1 MSIEVQYYT
10 LIIRKDA
17 MERLTPWALE
27 ACLKRCG
34 FGDEIFRQDEHL
46 VATGFMGPRDLE
58 QCITDLKCHGLHLA
72 DAQGAFLDMAVV
84 QEGFGIP
91 WPCSWL
97 ELSWTP
103 RSMEAFQKETESLL
117 GTGTQIVE
125 IGGGNLP
132 DHCWL
137 KGFPPGELAE
147 VPFFKTDPERRASKN
162 IVMFPSSGERG

>member
-17 MERLTPWALE
+17 MERLTPPALE

-46 VATGFMGPRDLE
+46 VATGFMGPRDVE
-58 QCITDLKCHGLHLA
+58 QCIADLKGHGLHLA
-72 DAQGAFLDMAVV
+72 DAHGAFLDMAVV

-117 GTGTQIVE
+117 GTGAQIVE
-125 IGGGNLP
+125 IGGGACLTTVGSKASLLGN
-132 DHCWL
+132 W
-137 KGFPPGELAE
+137 
-147 VPFFKTDPERRASKN
+147 RRS
-162 IVMFPSSGERG
+162 PS